1 MKGNTSTKVAMVREK
16 SGKKFFLKFRENRE
30 KNDCSN
36 SVFHVS
42 GSLGTSFLAGH
53 KGIMKICMGKAVAFQ

>member
-16 SGKKFFLKFRENRE
+16 SGKKFFFKFRENEE